1 MTKLNFTIILL
12 LVFQNIASSQ
22 SIDNNPDFEVSN
34 NNALDFSS
42 IQNRDF
48 YIQEKSIHEYAK
60 SFNKIDQRNCNTDLK
75 IFTNRNPE
83 ILWSNVSR
91 NDSLPMLKLTR
102 IDGEKTKTRFILEDK
117 KILIM
122 TLDSVK
128 FKGKL
133 KIINKDS
140 IQIKSIVIPIN
151 NILIIKK
158 PINAARITGNII
170 GGFVSYVGVAILID
184 LGVEEGGPIFLLAS
198 ALSSPFYAMNY
209 VRRKYE
215 LNSKWKAEIEY
226 FKNRKK
232 KNNSSK

>member
-1 MTKLNFTIILL
+1 MIKFNFTIILL
-12 LVFQNIASSQ
+12 LVFENFAFTQT
-22 SIDNNPDFEVSN
+22 IDNNLDFEVSN
-34 NNALDFSS
+34 NNALDFSR

-48 YIQEKSIHEYAK
+48 FIQEKSILEYANT
-60 SFNKIDQRNCNTDLK
+60 FNNIDEKNCNSDLK
-75 IFTNRNPE
+75 IFTNQNPK
-83 ILWSNVSR
+83 ITRSNVTR

-122 TLDSVK
+122 TLDSIK

-158 PINAARITGNII
+158 PVNAARITGNII
-170 GGFVSYVGVAILID
+170 GGLFSYIGVAILID
-184 LGVEEGGPIFLLAS
+184 FGVSEGGPYFLLAS

-226 FKNRKK
+226 FKNRKN
-232 KNNSSK
+232 KN

>member
-1 MTKLNFTIILL
+1 MKKLNIIILL
-12 LVFQNIASSQ
+12 FLAFQNIASSQ
-22 SIDNNPDFEVSN
+22 SINNNLDFEVSN
-34 NNALDFSS
+34 NNALDFSR

-48 YIQEKSIHEYAK
+48 FIQEKSILEYA
-60 SFNKIDQRNCNTDLK
+60 NTVNNIDEKNCNSDLK
-75 IFTNRNPE
+75 IFTNQNPK
-83 ILWSNVSR
+83 ITWSNVSR

-102 IDGEKTKTRFILEDK
+102 IDGEKTKTRFILEHK

-122 TLDSVK
+122 TLDSLK

-158 PINAARITGNII
+158 PVNAARITGNII
-170 GGFVSYVGVAILID
+170 GGILSYATVLLVADFGLSD
-184 LGVEEGGPIFLLAS
+184 EGIFSLAAI

-226 FKNRKK
+226 FKNRKN
-232 KNNSSK
+232 KN

>member
-1 MTKLNFTIILL
+1 MIKFNFTIILL
-12 LVFQNIASSQ
+12 LIFENFAFTQT
-22 SIDNNPDFEVSN
+22 IDNNLDFEVSN
-34 NNALDFSS
+34 NNALNFSR

-48 YIQEKSIHEYAK
+48 FIKEKSIHKYANTVNNIEEK
-60 SFNKIDQRNCNTDLK
+60 NGNTDLK
-75 IFTNRNPE
+75 IFTNQDPK
-83 ILWSNVSR
+83 ITWSNVSR

-122 TLDSVK
+122 TLDSIK

-158 PINAARITGNII
+158 PVNAARITGNII
-170 GGFVSYVGVAILID
+170 GGLFSYIGVAILID
-184 LGVEEGGPIFLLAS
+184 FGVSEGGPYFLLAS

-226 FKNRKK
+226 FKSRKK
-232 KNNSSK
+232 KT

>member
-1 MTKLNFTIILL
+1 MEKMIKFNYTIILL
-12 LVFQNIASSQ
+12 LIFQNFAFTQTLYSKL
-22 SIDNNPDFEVSN
+22 DLEFSN
-34 NNALDFSS
+34 NNELDFSS
-42 IQNRDF
+42 IQNRALL
-48 YIQEKSIHEYAK
+48 IQEKSSPEYA
-60 SFNKIDQRNCNTDLK
+60 NTVNNIIDEKNCNTDLK

-158 PINAARITGNII
+158 PVNAARITGNII
-170 GGFVSYVGVAILID
+170 GGLFSYIGVAILID
-184 LGVEEGGPIFLLAS
+184 FGVSEGGPYFLLAS

-232 KNNSSK
+232 KN

>member
-1 MTKLNFTIILL
+1 MIKFNFTIILL
-12 LVFQNIASSQ
+12 LVFENFAFTQT
-22 SIDNNPDFEVSN
+22 IDNNLDFEVSN
-34 NNALDFSS
+34 NNALDFSR

-48 YIQEKSIHEYAK
+48 FIQEKSILEYT
-60 SFNKIDQRNCNTDLK
+60 NTVNNIDEKNCNTDLK
-75 IFTNRNPE
+75 IFTNQNPK
-83 ILWSNVSR
+83 ITRSNVTR

-158 PINAARITGNII
+158 PVNAARITGNII
-170 GGFVSYVGVAILID
+170 GGLFSYIGVAILID
-184 LGVEEGGPIFLLAS
+184 FGVSEGGPYFLLAS

-232 KNNSSK
+232 KN

>member
-1 MTKLNFTIILL
+1 MIKFNFTIILL
-12 LVFQNIASSQ
+12 LVFENFAFTQT
-22 SIDNNPDFEVSN
+22 IDNNLDFEVSN
-34 NNALDFSS
+34 NNALDFSR

-48 YIQEKSIHEYAK
+48 FIQEKSILEYANT
-60 SFNKIDQRNCNTDLK
+60 FNNIDEKNCNSDLK
-75 IFTNRNPE
+75 IFTNQNPK
-83 ILWSNVSR
+83 ITRSNVTR

-158 PINAARITGNII
+158 PVNAARITGNII
-170 GGFVSYVGVAILID
+170 GGLFSYIGVAILID
-184 LGVEEGGPIFLLAS
+184 FGVSEGGPYFLLAS

-232 KNNSSK
+232 KN

>member
-1 MTKLNFTIILL
+1 MIKFNFTIILL
-12 LVFQNIASSQ
+12 LIFENFAFTQT
-22 SIDNNPDFEVSN
+22 IDNNLDFEVSN
-34 NNALDFSS
+34 NNALNFSR

-48 YIQEKSIHEYAK
+48 FIQEKSIHKYANTVNNIEEK
-60 SFNKIDQRNCNTDLK
+60 NGNTDLK
-75 IFTNRNPE
+75 IFTNQDPK
-83 ILWSNVSR
+83 ITWSNVSR

-122 TLDSVK
+122 TLDSIK

-158 PINAARITGNII
+158 PVNAARITGNII
-170 GGFVSYVGVAILID
+170 GGLFSYIGVVILID
-184 LGVEEGGPIFLLAS
+184 FGVPEGGPYFLLAS
-198 ALSSPFYAMNY
+198 ALSSPFYAIDY

-226 FKNRKK
+226 FKSRKK
-232 KNNSSK
+232 KT

>member
-1 MTKLNFTIILL
+1 MEKMIKFNYTIILL
-12 LVFQNIASSQ
+12 LVFQNFAFTQTLYSKL
-22 SIDNNPDFEVSN
+22 DLEFSN
-34 NNALDFSS
+34 NNELDFSS
-42 IQNRDF
+42 IQNRALL
-48 YIQEKSIHEYAK
+48 IQEKSSPEYA
-60 SFNKIDQRNCNTDLK
+60 NTVNNIIDEKNCNTDLK
-75 IFTNRNPE
+75 IFTNQNPK
-83 ILWSNVSR
+83 ITRSNVTR

-158 PINAARITGNII
+158 PVNAARITGNII
-170 GGFVSYVGVAILID
+170 GGLFSYIGVAILID
-184 LGVEEGGPIFLLAS
+184 FGVSEGGPYFLLAS

-232 KNNSSK
+232 KN

>member
-1 MTKLNFTIILL
+1 MIKFNFTIILL
-12 LVFQNIASSQ
+12 LVFENFAFTQT
-22 SIDNNPDFEVSN
+22 IDNNLDFEVSN
-34 NNALDFSS
+34 NNTLDFSR

-48 YIQEKSIHEYAK
+48 FIQEKSIHEYA
-60 SFNKIDQRNCNTDLK
+60 NTVNNIIDEKNCNSNLK
-75 IFTNRNPE
+75 IFTNQNPK
-83 ILWSNVSR
+83 ITRSNVTR

-122 TLDSVK
+122 TLDSIK

-158 PINAARITGNII
+158 PVNAARITGNII
-170 GGFVSYVGVAILID
+170 GGLFSYIGVAILID
-184 LGVEEGGPIFLLAS
+184 FGVSEGGPYFLLAS

-226 FKNRKK
+226 FKNRKN
-232 KNNSSK
+232 KN

>member
-1 MTKLNFTIILL
+1 
-12 LVFQNIASSQ
+12 LVFENFAFTQT
-22 SIDNNPDFEVSN
+22 IDNNLDFEVSN
-34 NNALDFSS
+34 NNALDFSR

-48 YIQEKSIHEYAK
+48 FIQEKSILEYANT
-60 SFNKIDQRNCNTDLK
+60 FNNIDEKNCNSDLK
-75 IFTNRNPE
+75 IFTNQNPK
-83 ILWSNVSR
+83 ITRSNVTR

-158 PINAARITGNII
+158 PVNAARITGNII
-170 GGFVSYVGVAILID
+170 GGLFSYIGVAILID
-184 LGVEEGGPIFLLAS
+184 FGVSEGGPYFLLAS

-226 FKNRKK
+226 FKNRKN
-232 KNNSSK
+232 KN

>member
-1 MTKLNFTIILL
+1 MEKMIKFNYTIILL
-12 LVFQNIASSQ
+12 LIFQNFAFTQTLYSKL
-22 SIDNNPDFEVSN
+22 DLEFSN
-34 NNALDFSS
+34 NNELDFSS
-42 IQNRDF
+42 IQNRALL
-48 YIQEKSIHEYAK
+48 IQEKLSPEYA
-60 SFNKIDQRNCNTDLK
+60 NPVNNIDEKICNTDLK
-75 IFTNRNPE
+75 IFTNQNPK
-83 ILWSNVSR
+83 ITRSNVTR

-158 PINAARITGNII
+158 PVNAARITGNII
-170 GGFVSYVGVAILID
+170 GGLFSYIGVAILID
-184 LGVEEGGPIFLLAS
+184 FGVSEGGPYFLLAS

-232 KNNSSK
+232 KN